1 VTPRTYHCEGG
12 REEAEGIDD
21 WCNDAVGQTLDM
33 LPDILARRDQQG
45 GHQEHHEGPSIVQ
58 LEHYVIDDHP
68 RDIELEDL
76 RVKIF
81 ASFAEAKGFHR
92 MTTQR
97 TQRAEV
103 FLLRKTKFPTTKVVH
118 LWT

>member
-21 WCNDAVGQTLDM
+21 WCNDTVGQTLDM

-68 RDIELEDL
+68 RDIELEVLPHRTEGIQHCSTLVIFLGL
-76 RVKIF
+76 RSSPVPI
-81 ASFAEAKGFHR
+81 SISLD
-92 MTTQR
+92 
-97 TQRAEV
+97 
-103 FLLRKTKFPTTKVVH
+103 FLRWLR
-118 LWT
+118 